1 MSKMSNKDVAS
12 KVVGRICELIEEGKP
27 LPWVKPWG
35 RKANTVTVVD
45 GYKTVTMES
54 AAWNRRG
61 VEYKGTNTYLPRGEY
76 ITWKQ
81 ASDEHAAINKGARS
95 LPVVYWNFVKKTK
108 HNDET
113 GEDEEIVI
121 PVLKYYNV
129 FRVED
134 CHKVDEKG
142 KAILDENGEQIPL
155 KPKHDLPP
163 HVWVLPV
170 THEEAVENGDSLN
183 ATAEAIIADYIA
195 RAGNGFKVIR
205 DDVTDDAYYSPA
217 FDYVNVPM
225 REQYK
230 NESEFYSTL
239 FHELGHST
247 GHKTRLNRFTGKDKI
262 AAFGDEAY
270 SREEL
275 VAESTAAGIL
285 NALGMEEGN
294 TFRNSAA
301 YIKGWASHIK
311 EDPMMYITATTRAQ
325 AAIDLI
331 LGVEDEKD
339 ESEDEEEA

>member
-1 MSKMSNKDVAS
+1 MSNKDVAS
-12 KVVGRICELIEEGKP
+12 KVVERICELIETGAS

-35 RKANTVTVVD
+35 RKPNTVTVVD
-45 GYKTVTMES
+45 GHKVVTIQPT
-54 AAWNRRG
+54 AWRRNG
-61 VEYKGTNTYLPRGEY
+61 KDYKGANTYLPTGEY
-76 ITWKQ
+76 ISWSQ
-81 ASDEHAAINKGARS
+81 AKAEHASVNKGARS
-95 LPVVYWNFVKKTK
+95 FPVVYWNFTKKTK

-121 PVLKYYNV
+121 PVLKYYRV

-134 CHKVDEKG
+134 CHKVDADG
-142 KAILDENGEQIPL
+142 KPILDENGNQIPL
-155 KPKHDLPP
+155 KPKHTKKPRTVIVP
-163 HVWVLPV
+163 I
-170 THEEAVENGDSLN
+170 THEEIAENGDGLN
-183 ATAEAIIADYIA
+183 DDAEAVIADYIK
-195 RAGNGFKVIR
+195 RAGNNFKVLR
-205 DDVTDDAYYSPA
+205 ESVTDDAYYSPMM
-217 FDYVNVPM
+217 DYVSVPM
-225 REQYK
+225 RQQFT

-331 LGVEDEKD
+331 LGVEDEKE
-339 ESEDEEEA
+339 ESEGEEEA